1 MLRAASAF
9 GGAVSWAAMATFE
22 SVAHFVAAIDV
33 PVFNED
39 VGVGTVPPLRHDAV
53 AELHSG
59 RGYLRCYPASRDSLL
74 PVCSAA
80 E

>member
-1 MLRAASAF
+1 
-9 GGAVSWAAMATFE
+9 
-22 SVAHFVAAIDV
+22 
-33 PVFNED
+33 
-39 VGVGTVPPLRHDAV
+39 VGTVPPLRHDAV